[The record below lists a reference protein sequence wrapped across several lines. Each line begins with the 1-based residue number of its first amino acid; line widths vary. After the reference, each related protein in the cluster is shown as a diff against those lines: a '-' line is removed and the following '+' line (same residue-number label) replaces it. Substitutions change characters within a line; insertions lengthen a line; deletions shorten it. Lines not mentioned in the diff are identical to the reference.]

1 MTSLY
6 PSGNALQRAIRSLRQ
21 EDLGT
26 FAYKLASETGFRRVL
41 LLERPLDDPIADPA
55 PALPVEFAM
64 LGAHEIDDYLVLRP
78 DADRAHIAAHLA
90 SGWTCHVLRH
100 EGRIVSACWRANP
113 PYWSSYLERTMPIA
127 DGDAY
132 LTDAWTDAGYRG
144 TRSRTCSVSISC
156 ATSAERVSGARSAGR
171 CPRTGQHCAP
181 MRRADSDRSRCS
193 AGYGSV
199 PGAGTSGASG
209 GKRESLGTAARSG
222 SRRALD
228 GMARAARRR
237 RRLADAVSRNHCAR
251 RAPGDDARCGT

>member
-1 MTSLY
+1 MTSFY
-6 PSGNALQRAIRSLRQ
+6 PSGNALRRAIRSLRQ

-55 PALPVEFAM
+55 PALPVDFAM

-100 EGRIVSACWRANP
+100 DGRIVSACWRADS

-144 TRSRTCSVSISC
+144 HALAHVLCLHQLR
-156 ATSAERVSGARSAGR
+156 
-171 CPRTGQHCAP
+171 
-181 MRRADSDRSRCS
+181 DL
-193 AGYGSV
+193 
-199 PGAGTSGASG
+199 
-209 GKRESLGTAARSG
+209 REKGF
-222 SRRALD
+222 RRALR
-228 GMARAARRR
+228 GTVPENRSALRAHAKSGFRPIAVLGRIRIGPWRGHFRREWR
-237 RRLADAVSRNHCAR
+237 EA
-251 RAPGDDARCGT
+251 